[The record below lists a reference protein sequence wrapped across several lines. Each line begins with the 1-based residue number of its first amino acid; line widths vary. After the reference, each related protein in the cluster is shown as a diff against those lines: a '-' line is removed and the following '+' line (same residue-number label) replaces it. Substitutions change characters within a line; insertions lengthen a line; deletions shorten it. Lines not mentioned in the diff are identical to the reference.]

1 MRDAERDSSVD
12 QAAIYA
18 VSAQMLRQN
27 DWQLLGVADLAR
39 RINALLHDQHWYE
52 RAPANAGHGPPTE
65 RKRTGDPIAAAA
77 LRSYS
82 EVLYAAFAG
91 QEGEDRQRRAYKEL
105 FRYISRVLYR
115 STSLLSRDEREE
127 LAYEI
132 VAELYY
138 RLPPGRQVLPHR
150 IVRVPG
156 ALIAIALQETRNA
169 LHRWQHAAR
178 HWQHAAVV
186 DDDKALAV
194 GDDEPPACG
203 SGEGDLA
210 AQVERS
216 ERSAHI
222 RGCFV
227 RALQRYP
234 RARLQLHVVWR
245 HIVEEQDHAQIARTL
260 GMSVENVRVLY
271 SRGRRRLRRDPEW
284 LALAVEERLP
294 AALQIVKVSS
304 RSAEIQRGQDH
315 D

>member
-18 VSAQMLRQN
+18 VGAQMLRQN

-39 RINALLHDQHWYE
+39 RINVLLHDQHWYE

-91 QEGEDRQRRAYKEL
+91 HEGEDRQRRAYKEL

-115 STSLLSRDEREE
+115 SASSLSRDEREE

-138 RLPPGRQVLPHR
+138 RLPLGRQVLPHR

-169 LHRWQHAAR
+169 LHRWQHAA
-178 HWQHAAVV
+178 VV
-186 DDDKALAV
+186 DDDKAIAI
-194 GDDEPPACG
+194 GEGEPPACG
-203 SGEGDLA
+203 NGEDDLA

-216 ERSAHI
+216 ERSVHI

-260 GMSVENVRVLY
+260 DMSVENVRVLY

-304 RSAEIQRGQDH
+304 RSAEFQRGQDH